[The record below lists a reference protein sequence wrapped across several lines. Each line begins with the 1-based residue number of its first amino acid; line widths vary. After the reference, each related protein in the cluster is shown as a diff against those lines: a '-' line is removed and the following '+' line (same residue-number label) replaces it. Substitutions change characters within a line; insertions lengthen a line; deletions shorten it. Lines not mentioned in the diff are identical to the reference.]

1 MTPHVMKRDGCKVP
15 FKSERI
21 KEAILR
27 AAKAAEVDDADYCA
41 TVAAVVSEQMQ
52 GRNQVDINEIQEQV
66 KNAYFVIQEC
76 WKRQDPDYA
85 KDYMSQKCYDDF
97 VMKLGWMQVRNEVPV
112 QKNER
117 LLSAVP
123 VHTFDD
129 LGKDQDYIWYLI
141 HGKMI
146 DYVVDEKTGRMIR
159 GSRKNEAF
167 YEYWKF
173 IHLNGHWVLDEI
185 RQKDEMDI
193 DEFANS

>member
-1 MTPHVMKRDGCKVP
+1 
-15 FKSERI
+15 
-21 KEAILR
+21 
-27 AAKAAEVDDADYCA
+27 
-41 TVAAVVSEQMQ
+41 
-52 GRNQVDINEIQEQV
+52 
-66 KNAYFVIQEC
+66 
-76 WKRQDPDYA
+76 
-85 KDYMSQKCYDDF
+85 
-97 VMKLGWMQVRNEVPV
+97 MQVRNEVPV

-173 IHLNGHWVLDEI
+173 IHLNGHWFWMKSGRRMKWISMSLQIHKKDICKI
-185 RQKDEMDI
+185 REKRLQ
-193 DEFANS
+193 

>member
-1 MTPHVMKRDGCKVP
+1 MNG
-15 FKSERI
+15 F
-21 KEAILR
+21 
-27 AAKAAEVDDADYCA
+27 
-41 TVAAVVSEQMQ
+41 
-52 GRNQVDINEIQEQV
+52 
-66 KNAYFVIQEC
+66 
-76 WKRQDPDYA
+76 
-85 KDYMSQKCYDDF
+85 
-97 VMKLGWMQVRNEVPV
+97 
-112 QKNER
+112 
-117 LLSAVP
+117 LSAVP